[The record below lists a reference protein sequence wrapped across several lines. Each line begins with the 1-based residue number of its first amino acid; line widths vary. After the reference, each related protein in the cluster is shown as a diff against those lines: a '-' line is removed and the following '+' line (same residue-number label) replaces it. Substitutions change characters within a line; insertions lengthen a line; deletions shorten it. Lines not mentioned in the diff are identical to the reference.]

1 MAYHVRKDGQAH
13 ACRSA
18 HRGYRV
24 HARQPNPDGV
34 RPHGYGAMKA
44 NIKAWCL
51 SLPRSVERR
60 RQFDAEAA
68 RAGLAFEYVDGLDAR
83 GAEAGELS
91 RLANQRLAEQ
101 RFGRRLLPGEIAC
114 AEGHLRIYRRLLDS
128 DAEAA
133 LIFED
138 DALLAESFRDVLK
151 GLAGL
156 GSEFMHRRLVLLLN
170 DRQSY
175 QAYPLW
181 VRRRRKVP
189 VASEQGL
196 LEVVRSDNALH
207 GTFGYMITRN
217 AAAVILDAEREISV
231 PADAWDIL
239 WKSGVLQSIWVLD
252 PPAIFHPASRE
263 DGSIGQERA
272 LIEAQSYAELHGET
286 GLRKLL
292 RIFSD
297 RRRIAASVAHRLR
310 WRQLKCWTYA
320 LLSQLS

>member
-1 MAYHVRKDGQAH
+1 MT
-13 ACRSA
+13 
-18 HRGYRV
+18 
-24 HARQPNPDGV
+24 ARLKV
-34 RPHGYGAMKA
+34 Y
-44 NIKAWCL
+44 CL
-51 SLPRSVERR
+51 SLPRSVDRR
-60 RQFDAEAA
+60 RRFSAEAA
-68 RAGLAFEYVDGLDAR
+68 RAGLAFKYVDGLDAR

-91 RLANQRLAEQ
+91 RLADQRLAEQ
-101 RFGRRLLPGEIAC
+101 RFGRRLSPGEIAC

-138 DALLAESFRDVLK
+138 DVLLAENFRDVLK

-170 DRQSY
+170 DRQRY

-207 GTFGYMITRN
+207 GTFGYVITRN
-217 AAAVILDAEREISV
+217 AAAAILDAEREINV
-231 PADAWDIL
+231 PADAWDIF
-239 WKSGVLQSIWVLD
+239 WKSGALQRIWVLD
-252 PPAIFHPASRE
+252 PPAVLHPASRE
-263 DGSIGQERA
+263 DGSIGQERK
-272 LIEAQSYAELHGET
+272 LIEAQLCAERYGGT

-292 RIFSD
+292 RIISD

-310 WRQLKCWTYA
+310 WRQLKCWTYSW
-320 LLSQLS
+320 LSQLS

>member
-1 MAYHVRKDGQAH
+1 
-13 ACRSA
+13 
-18 HRGYRV
+18 
-24 HARQPNPDGV
+24 
-34 RPHGYGAMKA
+34 MKA

-91 RLANQRLAEQ
+91 RLADQRLAEQ
-101 RFGRRLLPGEIAC
+101 RFGRRLSPGEIAC
-114 AEGHLRIYRRLLDS
+114 AEGHLRIYRHLLDS
-128 DAEAA
+128 DAGAA

-138 DALLAESFRDVLK
+138 DTLLAESFRDVLK

-181 VRRRRKVP
+181 VRRRRMVP

-217 AAAVILDAEREISV
+217 AAAAILDAEREISV
-231 PADAWDIL
+231 PADAWDIF
-239 WKSGVLQSIWVLD
+239 WKSGALQSIWVLD
-252 PPAIFHPASRE
+252 PPAVLHPANRE
-263 DGSIGQERA
+263 DSLIGKQRA
-272 LIEAQSYAELHGET
+272 RIKAQIRENHESGT
-286 GLRKLL
+286 GFSKVLRM
-292 RIFSD
+292 IANP
-297 RRRIAASVAHRLR
+297 RRIAASIAYRLR
-310 WRQLKCWTYA
+310 WRTVKCLAYNW
-320 LLSQLS
+320 LSWLS